1 VELTKKYYFFLI
13 FASLWLL
20 NPSVTFASEL
30 ATSVHQLQ
38 DVQPIDWA
46 FTALQS
52 LMERYSII
60 QGYPDGFFRG
70 NRSISRYEF
79 AAVLNRV
86 LAEIEQSTIN
96 NLSPTD
102 LATIRKLQQDFAT
115 ELTSWRDHAVPA
127 LRADR
132 VNLVENRLQ
141 GLENAQ
147 FSTTT
152 KLKGQAIFAV
162 SAGGFDGDRVLAP
175 TGTVVT
181 TEQPNATLLY
191 RSSLDLD
198 TSFTGTD
205 LLKVR
210 LVTGSDGG
218 NDNVAGFLEPNFGSV
233 LDFSLAGRDGEFS
246 VARLY
251 YSFTPV
257 KEVKVTLGSLMV
269 ATEYVDRNSYANSS
283 VKDFSTQALTNN
295 FILFPRGRGSG
306 AVVEWSPSNV
316 PLRVTAFYIAANA
329 ASNEESDRAIEGS
342 SAPILLFPNRG
353 GEGGLFGDP
362 YQGIVEAEYTPK
374 ENITLRFQYSGG
386 EIFESSFDAF
396 GINGEWV
403 INSQLGIFARYGWS
417 NYDNTFQGDISPNY
431 WMAGIAF
438 PDLFKI
444 GASSGIAI
452 AQPFVEDK
460 ISNATQTNLEAFYN
474 LPLQDNITLTP
485 LIQVVINPGNQD
497 DSGTIITGALRTVFS
512 F

>member
-1 VELTKKYYFFLI
+1 MSAPVIL
-13 FASLWLL
+13 
-20 NPSVTFASEL
+20 ASEL
-30 ATSVHQLQ
+30 TTSVHQLQ
-38 DVQPIDWA
+38 DVQPTDWA

-52 LMERYSII
+52 LMERYGII
-60 QGYPDGFFRG
+60 QGYPDGLFKG
-70 NRSISRYEF
+70 DRSLTRSKF
-79 AAVLNRV
+79 AAALNRV
-86 LAEIEQSTIN
+86 LAEIEQGTVN
-96 NLSPTD
+96 NLSQTD
-102 LATIRKLQQDFAT
+102 LATIRKLQVNFAA
-115 ELTSWRDHAVPA
+115 ELTSLQKRLTTLEKNTQA
-127 LRADR
+127 LEDT
-132 VNLVENRLQ
+132 
-141 GLENAQ
+141 Q

-162 SAGGFDGDRVLAP
+162 SAGGFTGDRVIAP
-175 TGTVVT
+175 TGSVVT

-198 TSFTGTD
+198 TSFVGTD

-218 NDNVAGFLEPNFGSV
+218 SDNVAGFLEPNFGSV

-257 KEVKVTLGSLMV
+257 EELKVTLASLMV

-306 AVVEWSPSNV
+306 AVVEWNPSNV
-316 PLRVTAFYIAANA
+316 PLRVTALYIAGNA
-329 ASNEESDRAIEGS
+329 ASNQESDRVIEGS

-353 GEGGLFGDP
+353 GAGGLFDDP
-362 YQGIVEAEYTPK
+362 YQGMVEAEYTPR
-374 ENITLRFQYSGG
+374 ENITLRLQYSGG
-386 EIFESSFDAF
+386 KVFESPFDAV
-396 GINGEWV
+396 GINGEWA
-403 INSQLGIFARYGWS
+403 ITPKLGIFARYGWS

-431 WMAGIAF
+431 WQTGIAF
-438 PDLFKI
+438 RDLFKT

-452 AQPFVEDK
+452 AQPFVEDQ
-460 ISNATQTNLEAFYN
+460 IGNATQTNLEAFYN

-485 LIQVVINPGNQD
+485 LIQVVINPGNQN
-497 DSGTIITGALRTVFS
+497 DSSTMITGALRTVFS